1 MAAASKKKAASV
13 SNKEEAGALSALSSE
28 DPFVAAI
35 CKPLAAPAKGDLE
48 DEPQFDVIDDAL
60 MKRGT
65 LSHGSI
71 NWSEVQEAALELL
84 SKKSKD
90 LRLVEAVCLALTQNA
105 TRDSLVSGYCGLY
118 AFLELPADQRQ
129 PKQERAIHTQLSRIV
144 SSLSRKE
151 FPGPQ
156 GKLTSE
162 LMEVLTRLAGH
173 ELIRAAALGKHFS
186 DIKERL
192 SLENGAGAETTS
204 SESGDAQSAGNTAQN
219 AKQASGTSQSRSP
232 EKSQSSETDWRAL
245 KRSAG
250 EIADTLYDLDP
261 TAPVSYQ
268 LRRAVTW
275 GDITA
280 PPPIKDAP
288 KTIVPPVAV
297 DTIDRYSSALAG
309 GAVDGEQVKRLE
321 RTLQSTP
328 FWLDGHKIAADF
340 AARLGREK
348 VQEAILRDLFAFLVR
363 FPEIRELKYADGTP
377 LVSEETVGALTTLE
391 TGSDSA
397 SADAHSA
404 VAAPNERP
412 GVNVDELAQ
421 LVSDGGDAES
431 WNRAFKTARS
441 PRTRALMELSVL
453 EQMSGAGLYCLAA
466 EQAGR
471 LKSWAGAHSIEDW
484 EPDLV
489 ARLDH
494 LVSRE
499 G

>member
-1 MAAASKKKAASV
+1 MATASKKKAATV
-13 SNKEEAGALSALSSE
+13 TDKKDVGAVSALTSD

-35 CKPLAAPAKGDLE
+35 CAPLAAPAKGDLE

-84 SKKSKD
+84 SKKAKD

-105 TRDSLVSGYCGLY
+105 TRDSLMSGYHGLY
-118 AFLELPADQRQ
+118 AFLVLPADQRQ
-129 PKQERAIHTQLSRIV
+129 PKQERAFHTQLSRIV

-156 GKLTSE
+156 GKLTGE
-162 LMEVLTRLAGH
+162 LTEILTRLSGH

-192 SLENGAGAETTS
+192 SLENGTTTEEAS
-204 SESGDAQSAGNTAQN
+204 SENGETQSAAKPAQD
-219 AKQASGTSQSRSP
+219 AKQVSGTSQSRPP
-232 EKSQSSETDWRAL
+232 ERSQSSETDWRAL

-261 TAPVSYQ
+261 AAPVSYQ

-309 GAVDGEQVKRLE
+309 GTLDSELVKRLE

-328 FWLDGHKIAADF
+328 FWFDGHKVAADF
-340 AARLGREK
+340 AAHLGRVK
-348 VQEAILRDLFAFLVR
+348 VQQAILRDLSAFLGR
-363 FPEIRELKYADGTP
+363 FPEIRDLKYADGTP
-377 LVSEETVGALTTLE
+377 LVSDETSEALTAFEAGADT
-391 TGSDSA
+391 S
-397 SADAHSA
+397 SADTSA
-404 VAAPNERP
+404 AVTSPDEGPVA
-412 GVNVDELAQ
+412 NVEELAQ
-421 LVSDGGDAES
+421 LVSEGGEAES
-431 WNRAFKTARS
+431 WNRAFKNARS

-471 LKSWAGAHSIEDW
+471 LKSWAGEHSIEDW